1 MNNSSVIYK
10 YGEKSFPNGYNPIV
24 VLFCYRQIAIKIA
37 SLLKN
42 INSITPNKITIL
54 GLIIFMVSTLL
65 ISYSTGTY
73 KIIGIVLGPIWIF
86 IDYLDGS
93 LARLR
98 GITSSL
104 GKKLDALQDHFAFF
118 LIPIGIYI
126 SLENTNSINI
136 YFIILAFI
144 SFNQYLY
151 AVGVREIFDD
161 GQLPSLNGTAYDNMN
176 YLQRKFLHR
185 TKINIGF
192 HTFLQG
198 DTLFFIY
205 WVTSFYNIS
214 QVSLV
219 HFLLWSIIRNIIL
232 FKKYWLK
239 MKDQ

>member
-1 MNNSSVIYK
+1 MEKSSRIYK

-24 VLFCYRQIAIKIA
+24 VLFCYRPLAVKI
-37 SLLKN
+37 SYLLNNLKP
-42 INSITPNKITIL
+42 ITPNKITIL
-54 GLIIFMVSTLL
+54 GLFIFIISTLL
-65 ISYSTGTY
+65 ISVYDGKLKY
-73 KIIGIVLGPIWIF
+73 IGLIIGPLWVFL
-86 IDYLDGS
+86 DYLDGS

-98 GITSSL
+98 GVASSL

-118 LIPIGIYI
+118 IIPIGIYI
-126 SLENTNSINI
+126 SLGNTNSINI

-176 YLQRKFLHR
+176 YLQRRILHR

-198 DTLFFIY
+198 DTLFIIY
-205 WVTSFYNIS
+205 WITSFYNIS

>member
-1 MNNSSVIYK
+1 MNNSSVKYK

-73 KIIGIVLGPIWIF
+73 KIFGIVLGPIWIF

-126 SLENTNSINI
+126 SLEIN
-136 YFIILAFI
+136 
-144 SFNQYLY
+144 Q
-151 AVGVREIFDD
+151 
-161 GQLPSLNGTAYDNMN
+161 
-176 YLQRKFLHR
+176 
-185 TKINIGF
+185 F
-192 HTFLQG
+192 H
-198 DTLFFIY
+198 
-205 WVTSFYNIS
+205 
-214 QVSLV
+214 
-219 HFLLWSIIRNIIL
+219 
-232 FKKYWLK
+232 FKN
-239 MKDQ
+239 